1 MQEANFLEYRQHRY
15 LKLAVAL
22 ALVAA
27 FAYAWHQ
34 PPVLAYGGTW
44 LGYTL
49 GTVSALLVLL
59 LLWLGVRK
67 RQYRR
72 APGTLQGWLS
82 AHVYLGTTLLVLATL
97 HSGFELGWNVHSLAY
112 ALMLGVILS
121 GFYGVAVF
129 LRLPG
134 RITVN
139 MGEDSLDSLLLQIAD
154 LDREARRVAMQL
166 PDAINSEVLHASER
180 TKIGGSWWRQLRG
193 NQLRCP
199 TAAVLA
205 LLQRPAPQY
214 DAAQSAA
221 HRALY
226 ALMLRKQAL
235 VNRARRDVMYKARL
249 QFWLYL
255 HVPLSFALLLAL
267 LAHVLAVFYYW

>member
-1 MQEANFLEYRQHRY
+1 MRESNFLEYRRHRY
-15 LKLAVAL
+15 LKMAVVVAVAASL
-22 ALVAA
+22 
-27 FAYAWHQ
+27 AYAWHQ
-34 PPVLAYGGTW
+34 PPVIAYGGTW
-44 LGYTL
+44 LGYVL
-49 GTVSALLVLL
+49 GTVSALIVLL

-82 AHVYLGTTLLVLATL
+82 AHVYLGTALLVVATL

-112 ALMLGVILS
+112 LLMLAVIFS

-139 MGEDSLDSLLLQIAD
+139 MAEDSLDSLLLQVAD

-166 PDAINSEVLHASER
+166 PDDINAQVLHASQR
-180 TKIGGSWWRQLRG
+180 TKVGGSWWRQLRG

-199 TAAVLA
+199 TAALVAA
-205 LLQRPAPQY
+205 LQKPDPRY
-214 DAAQSAA
+214 NDEQSAA
-221 HRALY
+221 HRALF

-255 HVPLSFALLLAL
+255 HVPLSLAL
-267 LAHVLAVFYYW
+267 LAALSAHVLAVFYYW